1 MLEKLPQR
9 VRTPAVVDAALSPSA
24 LLLAG
29 AGASAVILAGLPV
42 AAAAVAAGVGWA
54 ARVALAVPRG
64 RAGDRI
70 SPSHVSEP
78 WRRFVVDAQQ
88 AKARFDRTVGLT
100 HDGPLKE
107 RLTTIGGRIGDGV
120 QECWRIAREGDVL
133 QNALRELNIQDVESE
148 LSVVTDELRGAPE
161 ARRAS
166 LTRTREALV
175 AQRQSYQRL
184 RSVWDDARN
193 RLEVLNA
200 QLDEAVARAVE
211 LSVHTGDLD
220 ALNPLTESVDMLVDE
235 LESLRLGLQE
245 AGGAAPGASG

>member
-1 MLEKLPQR
+1 VLEKLPAR
-9 VRTPAVVDAALSPSA
+9 VRTPAVVNAAMSPSA

-29 AGASAVILAGLPV
+29 AGASAVILAGLPI

-78 WRRFVVDAQQ
+78 WRRFVVDAQE
-88 AKARFDRTVGLT
+88 AKARFDRTVRQT
-100 HDGPLKE
+100 HEGPLKE
-107 RLTTIGGRIGDGV
+107 RLGTIGERIAEGV
-120 QECWRIAREGDVL
+120 QECWRIARQGDVL
-133 QNALRELNIQDVESE
+133 QGALRELDIENVESE
-148 LSVVTDELRGAPE
+148 LSLVNDELRDAPD

-166 LTRTREALV
+166 LTRTRDSLV

-211 LSVHTGDLD
+211 LSVHTGDVD
-220 ALNPLTESVDMLVDE
+220 ALNPLTESVDTLVEE
-235 LESLRLGLQE
+235 LESLRLGLEE
-245 AGGAAPGASG
+245 AGR